1 MDAADDATDEIN
13 GRSDQPPDDAAPAGP
28 LPASRA
34 SLVLPTP
41 ALSADLRAPQDAP
54 PALSSLL
61 IRPPRPRSV
70 DDDDDDEENRVV
82 ETDPTGRFSRYA
94 KRLGKGAY
102 KEVYKAY
109 DEDEGVEVAWNQLRV
124 DHLGSRE
131 AKRILSEIQILK
143 SMRSENVITMYH
155 AWCAKGADNIERV
168 YFITELMTSSL
179 KTYLKKTSKAV
190 VGKILK
196 KWCRQILQGLCY
208 LHSRTPPIIHRDL
221 KCENIFV
228 NGHNGQLKIG
238 DLGLAIPK
246 NRDHAS
252 SVLGTPEFM
261 APELYDEN
269 YDEHVDI
276 YAFGMVVLEM
286 VTKEFPY
293 SECSN
298 QYQIYKKVSNGIKPF
313 SLSKVKDEETVQFIE
328 LCTQFVPHKRP
339 SAAELLM
346 HPFLRIQEGPG
357 GGGGY
362 LTSSAADLGTD
373 PDAVLGLADYPSS
386 LDRSKNTAAGPRNTN
401 TPLPTPT
408 PLTNLN
414 PPSGTISS
422 SILANAPSVAS
433 LPAKP
438 SSASSNSSIPQ
449 QPLPQVSA
457 APTVVIELIDR
468 HSESTV
474 TLKMVY
480 TAQSRNTNEIKFPFN
495 LPEDTATD
503 VVSEMVR
510 EQLVDARDESIVRKK
525 LEEKVKS
532 ILLGRV
538 EESSR
543 RVWEAP
549 PSSAASTVI
558 APSASA
564 NGISAD
570 ALQKGLNDS
579 LGAVEVSPELR
590 PESHGNHYATPLRT
604 HSEVSASSAANSM
617 TSSTE
622 GRFDGAASQAMP
634 SRLAYPTIT
643 PPSSSPLLPRITSQV
658 IPKESIMAKGSSPVF
673 SKAFVGDLNASDSD
687 DGGSGKVA
695 PSPAF
700 SEGYKRGQSGSSA
713 TSSDYHPSP
722 LHGTVSLDRQ
732 PRRPSHMST
741 TSSEHTT
748 NSGTQLIVE
757 SAGGSLI
764 TPSIR
769 STSATNVPNL
779 SGSAVGAGQP
789 PNYQSSAAPAPNNAS
804 NVPNAMAQQRL
815 LELQERSLKDLG
827 SNRNGSS
834 NNPPNGNN
842 AGISGAA
849 NLSSNLAPHINH
861 HAVHHLQH
869 QFHPH
874 HAASYSTAGRI
885 SSGGGGGALSGV
897 VWSTTAP
904 SAANGGS
911 VMIGTSTTTTQ
922 QQQQQRGTISAVG
935 TPPSASSPNFS
946 ALPTAVAVA
955 PAPAGTAAA
964 AKIPQSSWQ
973 QQQPLP
979 LPAQASVAIGTH
991 VRPSPNGS
999 MLAGGGGIMQQTVA
1013 QHQQSILPLPP
1024 QQQALQPLRKGS
1036 G

>member
-1 MDAADDATDEIN
+1 MDAVDDAADELHE
-13 GRSDQPPDDAAPAGP
+13 RSDQPPDGAVPAVP
-28 LPASRA
+28 LSASRA
-34 SLVLPTP
+34 SLSLPTP
-41 ALSADLRAPQDAP
+41 APSADLRDLPALQ
-54 PALSSLL
+54 PALSALHIQSDG
-61 IRPPRPRSV
+61 PSSN
-70 DDDDDDEENRVV
+70 DDEDDEENRVV

-124 DHLGSRE
+124 DHLASRE

-143 SMRSENVITMYH
+143 SMRSENIITMYH
-155 AWCAKGADNIERV
+155 AWGAKGADGIERV

-196 KWCRQILQGLCY
+196 KWCRQILQGLY
-208 LHSRTPPIIHRDL
+208 ISTFKTRRDL

-328 LCTQFVPHKRP
+328 LCTQFVPSKRP

-346 HPFLRIQEGPG
+346 HPFLRTQEGPLGIG
-357 GGGGY
+357 GS
-362 LTSSAADLGTD
+362 LNSSAADLAVDTD
-373 PDAVLGLADYPSS
+373 ALAGLVESTS
-386 LDRSKNTAAGPRNTN
+386 LDRIKSAAHGSENPAPN
-401 TPLPTPT
+401 PLNNSNSAFGTGSS
-408 PLTNLN
+408 LNL
-414 PPSGTISS
+414 
-422 SILANAPSVAS
+422 AS
-433 LPAKP
+433 AT
-438 SSASSNSSIPQ
+438 SAAASSNSSTPQ
-449 QPLPQVSA
+449 QPSPQVSP

-480 TAQSRNTNEIKFPFN
+480 TTRSRNTNEIKFPFN

-510 EQLVDARDESIVRKK
+510 EQLVDARDESVVRKK
-525 LEEKVKS
+525 LEEKVKA

-543 RVWEAP
+543 RVSEVP
-549 PSSAASTVI
+549 PSSAVSTGI
-558 APSASA
+558 SPSA
-564 NGISAD
+564 NGLAIE
-570 ALQKGLNDS
+570 ALQKGLNIG
-579 LGAVEVSPELR
+579 LGVVGASPELR
-590 PESHGNHYATPLRT
+590 PEQHVTHYATPLRS
-604 HSEVSASSAANSM
+604 HSEASAISAANSM
-617 TSSTE
+617 NSSV
-622 GRFDGAASQAMP
+622 DGYADGVTPQAMP
-634 SRLAYPTIT
+634 SLLSNPTVT
-643 PPSSSPLLPRITSQV
+643 PPSSSPPLPRNASQISATDSGMGRGANSV
-658 IPKESIMAKGSSPVF
+658 
-673 SKAFVGDLNASDSD
+673 VGRAVAVGELNASDSE
-687 DGGSGKVA
+687 DGGSGNVV
-695 PSPAF
+695 PSSAF
-700 SEGYKRGQSGSSA
+700 SEGYRRGQSGSSA
-713 TSSDYHPSP
+713 ASSDYHPSA
-722 LHGTVSLDRQ
+722 LHGTVSLDRH

-748 NSGTQLIVE
+748 NSGTLWVE

-764 TPSIR
+764 TPSVR
-769 STSATNVPNL
+769 SASGASVATSTGSL
-779 SGSAVGAGQP
+779 SGTGSHTAGLPPTGPTASAVPTATIV
-789 PNYQSSAAPAPNNAS
+789 NNAS
-804 NVPNAMAQQRL
+804 SATAQQRL

-827 SNRNGSS
+827 SSRNGSS
-834 NNPPNGNN
+834 NVPPNGNS
-842 AGISGAA
+842 AISGAT
-849 NLSSNLAPHINH
+849 NLSNHAPHINH

-869 QFHPH
+869 HPPQFHPH
-874 HAASYSTAGRI
+874 HAPSYSATGRMP
-885 SSGGGGGALSGV
+885 SGSGALSGV
-897 VWSTTAP
+897 VWSTGGP
-904 SAANGGS
+904 VVNGSGA
-911 VMIGTSTTTTQ
+911 VMIGTSA
-922 QQQQQRGTISAVG
+922 QQQRGTTKSSASSSAG
-935 TPPSASSPNFS
+935 TPPNSSSPNFS
-946 ALPTAVAVA
+946 AFAVA
-955 PAPAGTAAA
+955 TAAA
-964 AKIPQSSWQ
+964 SSAKAPQPSWL

-979 LPAQASVAIGTH
+979 PPLSVAVGGAHH
-991 VRPSPNGS
+991 VRPVVNGAV
-999 MLAGGGGIMQQTVA
+999 LAGGLLQQTV
-1013 QHQQSILPLPP
+1013 QQQQSIVLQQPP
-1024 QQQALQPLRKGS
+1024 LQPLRKGS